1 MIYWIAGIGL
11 LFGIRMTEDISM
23 ALYIAAIGLTF
34 GLFIVF
40 VLHVVYGIDDDE
52 TDDGLK

>member
-1 MIYWIAGIGL
+1 
-11 LFGIRMTEDISM
+11 MTGDTTM

-40 VLHVVYGIDDDE
+40 VIQVVFRMNDDDE
-52 TDDGLK
+52 TDDYL

>member
-1 MIYWIAGIGL
+1 
-11 LFGIRMTEDISM
+11 MTGDISM

-40 VLHVVYGIDDDE
+40 VMYVVYGIDDDE
-52 TDDGLK
+52 TDDSL

>member
-1 MIYWIAGIGL
+1 MIYWVAGIGL
-11 LFGIRMTEDISM
+11 LFGISVTGDINM

-40 VLHVVYGIDDDE
+40 VLHVVYGMDDDE
-52 TDDGLK
+52 TDDGL

>member
-11 LFGIRMTEDISM
+11 LFGISVTGDIKM
-23 ALYIAAIGLTF
+23 IYWIAGTGLMF

-40 VLHVVYGIDDDE
+40 VMKMAFDHDDDKN
-52 TDDGLK
+52 DDSL

>member
-1 MIYWIAGIGL
+1 
-11 LFGIRMTEDISM
+11 MTGDISL

-40 VLHVVYGIDDDE
+40 VIQMVIDYDNENNSEDE
-52 TDDGLK
+52 F